1 MVWFGPCEEGREKR
15 EGEEGGKRGGRKGRG
30 RGEEG
35 EEGEERVGKN
45 EVGEEGMLMEAHSG
59 QLLVLQV
66 CACVE

>member
-1 MVWFGPCEEGREKR
+1 MVPVKKGGRRGREER
-15 EGEEGGKRGGRKGRG
+15 EERGGRKGRG